1 MIEAGK
7 GGRSTMW
14 LKLPSVMAPPFSTNH
29 RMSPEG
35 GLVGGGS
42 ASDEVIYND
51 GSRALARVPADSRTY
66 GTHRLTAAA

>member
-35 GLVGGGS
+35 GLVVGAVGVR
-42 ASDEVIYND
+42 EE
-51 GSRALARVPADSRTY
+51 R
-66 GTHRLTAAA
+66 